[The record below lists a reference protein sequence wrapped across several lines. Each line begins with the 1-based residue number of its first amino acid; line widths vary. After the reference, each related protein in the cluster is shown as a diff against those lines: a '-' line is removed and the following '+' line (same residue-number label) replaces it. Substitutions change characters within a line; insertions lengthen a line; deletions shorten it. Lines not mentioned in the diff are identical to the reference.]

1 MSISQNSTSM
11 VDGVIWKKITFF
23 AVPLF
28 LGNLFQQMY
37 NTADSIIVGNLLGSN
52 SLAAVSSSASL
63 IFMMIGFFGGIFV
76 GAGVVIARYYG
87 ASDEKNMHIAIHT
100 TVAVGLVSG
109 VILTILGVLLSPQI
123 LLWMGTPENVMTES
137 VEYLRIY
144 FWGSL
149 AFIMYNVFVGILQA
163 IGDSK
168 RPLYYLIISSIIN
181 IVLDIIFIAYMNLG
195 VGGAALAT
203 IISQF
208 VSATL
213 CFIRLVRTPENY
225 RLVIKDICFNKSMI
239 KKIISQGLPAGM
251 QNSIIAFANVVVQT
265 NINSFGEMAMAGV
278 GAYSKIE
285 GFGFLPITSFT
296 MALTTYVSQNIGAKE
311 FERAEKGARFG
322 VLTTIILAEAIGV
335 IVFVFAPTL
344 ISLFDTNP
352 EVIMFG
358 VEKSRVSGLF
368 FFLLAYTHAIGAVL
382 RGAGKS
388 MIPMV
393 VMLVCWCVIR
403 VIFLTITVPITNS
416 IQMVYWVYPITW
428 FLSSL
433 YFYIFMKKNHV
444 FK

>member
-1 MSISQNSTSM
+1 MSQNSTSM

-76 GAGVVIARYYG
+76 GAGVVIARYFG
-87 ASDEKNMHIAIHT
+87 ASDEENMHIAIHT

-109 VILTILGVLLSPQI
+109 VILTILGVWLSPQI

-181 IVLDIIFIAYMNLG
+181 IVLDIIFIAYLNLG

-208 VSATL
+208 VSAIL
-213 CFIRLVRTPENY
+213 CFIRLVTTPENY
-225 RLVIKDICFNKSMI
+225 KLVIKDICFNKSMI
-239 KKIISQGLPAGM
+239 KKIISQGLPTGM
-251 QNSIIAFANVVVQT
+251 QNSIIAFTNVVVQT

-311 FERAEKGARFG
+311 FERAKKGARFG
-322 VLTTIILAEAIGV
+322 VLTTIILSEVIGIV
-335 IVFVFAPTL
+335 VFVFAPTL

-368 FFLLAYTHAIGAVL
+368 FFLLAYTHTIGAVL
-382 RGAGKS
+382 RGVGKS
-388 MIPMV
+388 MIPMM
-393 VMLVCWCVIR
+393 VMLICWCVIR
-403 VIFLTITVPITNS
+403 VIFLTITVPLTNS

-428 FLSSL
+428 LLSSL
-433 YFYIFMKKNHV
+433 YFYIFMKKNHI
-444 FK
+444 FE